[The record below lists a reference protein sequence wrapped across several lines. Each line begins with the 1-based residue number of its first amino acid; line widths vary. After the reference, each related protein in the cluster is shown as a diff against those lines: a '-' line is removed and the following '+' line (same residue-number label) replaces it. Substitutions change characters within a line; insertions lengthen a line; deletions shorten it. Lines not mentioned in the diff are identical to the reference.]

1 MDGDVKVV
9 REVATM
15 QLIKKKTDI
24 LVPAI
29 YRQGQ
34 LKDNSLG
41 LGPFIIID
49 FIYSESLSKLQQEE
63 LEGIDVLKLDIYK
76 RDL

>member
-1 MDGDVKVV
+1 MDGNIKVV
-9 REVATM
+9 WEVTTI
-15 QLIKKKTDI
+15 QLIKEKTDI
-24 LVPAI
+24 PVPAI
-29 YRQGQ
+29 HGWGQ

-41 LGPFIIID
+41 LGPFIIIN
-49 FIYSESLSKLQQEE
+49 FIRGKSLSKLQQEE

>member
-1 MDGDVKVV
+1 
-9 REVATM
+9 M
-15 QLIKKKTDI
+15 QLIKEKTDI
-24 LVPAI
+24 LVPTI
-29 YRQGQ
+29 YRQGL

-41 LGPFIIID
+41 LGLFIIIN
-49 FIYSESLSKLQQEE
+49 FIYGESLSKLQQEE

>member
-1 MDGDVKVV
+1 
-9 REVATM
+9 M
-15 QLIKKKTDI
+15 QLIKEKTNI

-29 YRQGQ
+29 YGQGQ

-41 LGPFIIID
+41 LGPFIIIN
-49 FIYSESLSKLQQEE
+49 FIRSKSLSKLWQEE
-63 LEGIDVLKLDIYK
+63 LEGINVLKLDIYK